1 MRLAVIAVGRLKDG
15 PERELCERYR
25 ERALALGR
33 MMGLSGPEIVEIAE
47 SRGRRPEER
56 KREEAEAILAQVASA
71 KTQPGLLIALD
82 ERGRGLGSEA
92 FASRIATARDAGTAH
107 ASFIIG
113 GADGLSEDIRDRADL
128 TLAFGTLTIPHQIVR
143 ALVLEQLYRAMTII
157 AGHPY
162 HRA

>member
-33 MMGLSGPEIVEIAE
+33 GLGLSGPDIVEIAE
-47 SRGRRPEER
+47 SRARRPEDR
-56 KREEAEAILAQVASA
+56 KREEAEAITA
-71 KTQPGLLIALD
+71 KLQPGLVIALD
-82 ERGRGLGSEA
+82 ERGRTLGSED
-92 FASRIATARDAGTAH
+92 FAARLGKARDAGAGS
-107 ASFIIG
+107 ASLVIG
-113 GADGLSEDIRDRADL
+113 GADGLDEALRARADIA
-128 TLAFGTLTIPHQIVR
+128 LAFGALTIPHQIVR
-143 ALVLEQLYRAMTII
+143 ALALEQLYRAMTII

>member
-25 ERALALGR
+25 ERAVALGR
-33 MMGLSGPEIVEIAE
+33 GMGLSGPEIVEIPE

-56 KREEAEAILAQVASA
+56 KREEAEAILAKS
-71 KTQPGLLIALD
+71 QPGLLIALD
-82 ERGRGLGSEA
+82 ERGRQLGSEA
-92 FASRIATARDAGTAH
+92 FASRLATARDAGTAH
-107 ASFIIG
+107 ASLIIG
-113 GADGLSEDIRDRADL
+113 GADGLSEEIRARADL
-128 TLAFGTLTIPHQIVR
+128 TLAFGALTIPHQIVR
-143 ALVLEQLYRAMTII
+143 ALALEQLYRAMTII

>member
-33 MMGLSGPEIVEIAE
+33 SIGLSGPDLVEIAE
-47 SRGRRPEER
+47 GRGRRPEQR
-56 KREEAEAILAQVASA
+56 KREEAQAILGKLQL
-71 KTQPGLLIALD
+71 GLVVALD
-82 ERGRGLGSEA
+82 ERGRHLGSEA
-92 FASRIATARDAGTAH
+92 FAQRLAAARDAGTGH
-107 ASFIIG
+107 ASLIIG
-113 GADGLSEDIRDRADL
+113 GADGLSEEIRDRADI

-143 ALVLEQLYRAMTII
+143 ALALEQLYRAMTII

-162 HRA
+162 HRI

>member
-25 ERALALGR
+25 ERGVALGR
-33 MMGLSGPEIVEIAE
+33 GIGLSGLDIVEIAE

-56 KREEAEAILAQVASA
+56 KREEAQAILAKAL
-71 KTQPGLLIALD
+71 PGLVIALD
-82 ERGRGLGSEA
+82 ERGRQLGSEA
-92 FASRIATARDAGTAH
+92 FASRIAAARDAGTGH
-107 ASFIIG
+107 ASLIIG
-113 GADGLSEDIRDRADL
+113 GADGLSEEIRDKADI
-128 TLAFGTLTIPHQIVR
+128 TLAFGALTIPHQIVR

>member
-33 MMGLSGPEIVEIAE
+33 GMGLTGPEIVEIAE

-56 KREEAEAILAQVASA
+56 KREEAQAILA

-92 FASRIATARDAGTAH
+92 FAGRIATARDAGIAD
-107 ASFIIG
+107 ASFVIG
-113 GADGLSEDIRDRADL
+113 GADGLSEEIRDRADL

>member
-33 MMGLSGPEIVEIAE
+33 GLGLSGPDIVEIAE
-47 SRGRRPEER
+47 SRARRPEDR
-56 KREEAEAILAQVASA
+56 KREEAEAIAA
-71 KTQPGLLIALD
+71 KLQPGLVIALD
-82 ERGRGLGSEA
+82 ERGRSLGSED
-92 FASRIATARDAGTAH
+92 FAARLGKARDAGAGS
-107 ASFIIG
+107 ASLVIG
-113 GADGLSEDIRDRADL
+113 GADGLDEALRARADIA
-128 TLAFGTLTIPHQIVR
+128 LAFGALTIPHQIVR
-143 ALVLEQLYRAMTII
+143 ALALEQLYRAMTII